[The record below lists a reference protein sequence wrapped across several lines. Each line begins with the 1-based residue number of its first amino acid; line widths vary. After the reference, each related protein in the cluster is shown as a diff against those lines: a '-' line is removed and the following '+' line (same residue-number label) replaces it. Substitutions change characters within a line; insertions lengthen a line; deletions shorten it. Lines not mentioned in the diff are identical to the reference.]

1 MTQLMLIFDGL
12 AGFLHGS
19 TERERQISGWR
30 LNLAK
35 EGRIDD
41 EGSPEG
47 QRKGRLVI

>member
-19 TERERQISGWR
+19 TQRERQISSWR
-30 LNLAK
+30 LKLVK
-35 EGRIDD
+35 EERIGD

-47 QRKGRLVI
+47 QRKGRVVI